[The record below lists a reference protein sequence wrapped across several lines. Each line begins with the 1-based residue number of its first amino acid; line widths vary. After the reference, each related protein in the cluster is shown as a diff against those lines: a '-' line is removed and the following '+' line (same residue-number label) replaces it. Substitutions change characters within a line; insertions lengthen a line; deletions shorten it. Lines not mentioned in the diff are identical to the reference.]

1 MPGPNGSDLKVWDPL
16 VRLIHW
22 SMVASVA
29 VAWLVTEGLI
39 HDAAGYT
46 LLALIAL
53 RILWGFVGPDH
64 ARFAS
69 FVTTPRT
76 VLQYAKQLCVG
87 NEPRHIGH
95 NPLGGWMIMALL
107 ATGLAAS
114 LSGWLYTTDTFWGLA
129 WVERIHVF
137 FAYLLL
143 VLAAL
148 HIVGVVFTS
157 FRQREN
163 LIASMLHGRKQVE
176 DEGKSDKTA
185 LRN

>member
-1 MPGPNGSDLKVWDPL
+1 MSEPTGLDLKVWDPL
-16 VRLIHW
+16 VRFIHW

-29 VAWLVTEGLI
+29 IAWLVTEGRI

-64 ARFAS
+64 ARFTS
-69 FVTTPRT
+69 FVKTPRT
-76 VLQYAKQLCVG
+76 VFQYARQLYAG
-87 NEPRHIGH
+87 SEPRHLGH
-95 NPLGGWMIMALL
+95 NPLGGWMIIALL

-114 LSGWLYTTDTFWGLA
+114 LSGWLYTTDAFWGLV

-137 FAYLLL
+137 FAELLL
-143 VLAAL
+143 ILASL

-157 FRQREN
+157 IRQREN
-163 LIASMLHGRKQVE
+163 LIAAMLHGGKRTNDE
-176 DEGKSDKTA
+176 D
-185 LRN
+185 